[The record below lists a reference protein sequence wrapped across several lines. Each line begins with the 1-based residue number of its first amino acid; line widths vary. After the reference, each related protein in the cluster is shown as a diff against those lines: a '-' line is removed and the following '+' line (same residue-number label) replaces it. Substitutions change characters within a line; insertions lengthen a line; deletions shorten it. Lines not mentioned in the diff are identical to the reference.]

1 MFIHKAQ
8 GSGGSALQSKILK
21 SCRGC
26 FTVPVLATPIL
37 VARIGFW
44 PFFFSSQLGLIL
56 FQLVCSSFLFNSG
69 SYEYGLPPWF

>member
-1 MFIHKAQ
+1 MTSDFRHSFASEEEWAALEPQ
-8 GSGGSALQSKILK
+8 GSGGSAPQSKIWK

-56 FQLVCSSFLFNSG
+56 F
-69 SYEYGLPPWF
+69 